1 MRYKEDITQIAI
13 ANYIRFKGFLFTST
27 NGGVYVKSIPMRN
40 RLKQMGNLAGASDII
55 VWIPGGTLCI
65 EVKRPKTMEYSFK
78 SKKMILNDSGGRQ
91 SEAQKDFE
99 SRVTNIPGHHYIIAT
114 DVEQVAKY
122 IEENGIKPF

>member
-13 ANYIRFKGFLFTST
+13 ANYLRFKGFLFTST
-27 NGGVYVKSIPMRN
+27 QGGVYVRSMPMKV
-40 RLKQMGNLAGASDII
+40 RLKQMGMLAGVSDII
-55 VWIPGGTLCI
+55 VWIPNGTLLI

-78 SKKMILNDSGGRQ
+78 SKRMILNDAGGKQ
-91 SEAQKDFE
+91 SDAQKEFE
-99 SRVTNIPGHHYIIAT
+99 ERATKIQGHHYIIAT